1 MQDLVNEPYFTRMD
15 ADRIKNL
22 LMGSKGVVAHNFEYD
37 RNVLQDQFWRVG
49 KSRLLGDSKV
59 LLKHFCTQSETYKAG
74 YSSNANVS
82 LAQAVKSVLGIDGY

>member
-1 MQDLVNEPYFTRMD
+1 MQDLIDEPYFTRMD

-49 KSRLLGDSKV
+49 K
-59 LLKHFCTQSETYKAG
+59 
-74 YSSNANVS
+74 
-82 LAQAVKSVLGIDGY
+82 